1 MNFDL
6 ALLPP
11 HHLSLITHDPTTTQA
26 ISSAFADSTAHG
38 LYSLTNLT
46 DTTQLTPSVK
56 FWHEFASSYLQ
67 MRKLLPQTPA
77 PLVPDATFSRRDHAS
92 RLANLSDLPGS
103 EHYSIDLLYR
113 FWKQL
118 DCWVCDQINHHGL
131 SINSPTTSPSLQR
144 YTLHFHLDH
153 NNDNYARPFN
163 MFVSYRDRVGE
174 HRPFKELYSEF
185 DPKNSG
191 EQLLKLLQPLNR
203 ASEASH
209 LIAELIETEEIF
221 KVSHWSCKTAYVF
234 LREVGLY
241 QRCGIHVEI
250 PQWWQQRLTPE
261 VKISLEQTK
270 QKQLSAESLLDFKLD
285 LMLGDQPLT
294 QAEWDAILESK
305 ENLIQVQGQWI
316 EIQREQLKQI
326 QAYWDQYNTSHD
338 KNQPITL
345 LEGLKLLG
353 GQGQP
358 DFEDL
363 DTPNKSWA
371 YAEAGPELKKLLVNI
386 AKPENINTMTPP
398 KTLKATLRPYQKVG
412 ISWLHYLT
420 QLGLGACL
428 ADDMGLGKTI
438 QVIGLLLHYKETIN
452 RPSLLVLPTSL
463 LQNWQYE
470 LDRFAPTLTYL
481 FAHPSIDQTASEKD
495 LSVLAAQHDLVITS
509 YGMLSRYGWI
519 SDMLWHL
526 VILDEAQAIKN
537 PGAKQS
543 NRVKRLRSKANIILT
558 GTPIENQL
566 TDLWSLFDFILPG
579 LLGSARKF
587 KQWTKQLKSQSDNQY
602 NPLKQLVQPYILRR
616 SKNDKQVI
624 SDLPE
629 KLDTKAYCN
638 LSNEQIALYSQTVES
653 LTQTL
658 GKTKGMQRRGEILG
672 YITRFK
678 QICNHPALLLGDDQY
693 EQTRSGKFERL
704 RMICETIHEKNEKVL
719 IYTQYRTMT
728 QPLHDYLSSVFG
740 CEGLILNGSTP
751 AAERQK
757 RVDAFQQAD
766 GPPFFV
772 LSLKAGGIGLN
783 LTAASH
789 VIHFDRWWNPA
800 VENQATDRAF
810 RIGQDKR
817 VMVYKF
823 ICSGTIE
830 DKIDAL
836 IESKVEL
843 SAQLLEEDNQQPL
856 LTELDDEALI
866 DLVTLDISKIFH
878 PS

>member
-1 MNFDL
+1 MKFDL

-11 HHLSLITHDPTTTQA
+11 HHLRLITHDPTTTKA
-26 ISSAFADSTAHG
+26 ISSAFEDSTAHG
-38 LYSLTNLT
+38 LYSLTNLP
-46 DTTQLTPSVK
+46 DTSQLTPSVK

-67 MRKLLPQTPA
+67 MRKHLPQTPT
-77 PLVPDATFSRRDHAS
+77 PLKPDATFSREEHVS
-92 RLANLSDLPGS
+92 RLNNLEELPGS
-103 EHYSIDLLYR
+103 EHYTIDLLYR

-118 DCWVCDQINHHGL
+118 DRWVCDQINQNGL
-131 SINSPTTSPSLQR
+131 KIDAPAQSQPFHPYR
-144 YTLHFHLDH
+144 LHFHLNQ

-163 MFVSYRDRVGE
+163 MFVSYHDRAGE
-174 HRPFKELYSEF
+174 HRPFKDLYNEF
-185 DPKNSG
+185 DPRKEG
-191 EQLLKLLQPLNR
+191 ELLLKLLQPLNR
-203 ASEASH
+203 VSEASH

-221 KVSHWSCKTAYVF
+221 KVSHWSCKTAYIF

-241 QRCGIHVEI
+241 QRCGIHVDI
-250 PQWWQQRLTPE
+250 PKWWQQRLTPE
-261 VKISLEQTK
+261 VKISLEQSK
-270 QKQLSAESLLDFKLD
+270 RGQLSAESLLDFKVD
-285 LMLGDQPLT
+285 LMLGDQSLT
-294 QAEWDAILESK
+294 QAEWSAILTSK
-305 ENLIQVQGQWI
+305 ENLIKIQGQWI
-316 EIQREQLKQI
+316 EIQREQLMSI
-326 QAYWDQYNTSHD
+326 QAYWEKFNAKGNRNH
-338 KNQPITL
+338 NMTL

-353 GQGQP
+353 GQGQTH
-358 DFEDL
+358 FEDL
-363 DTPNKSWA
+363 DTTNKSWA
-371 YAEAGPELKKLLVNI
+371 YAEAGPELKKLLRNI
-386 AKPENINTMTPP
+386 AKPEHIDTMASPEA
-398 KTLKATLRPYQKVG
+398 LNATLRPYQRIG

-438 QVIGLLLHYKETIN
+438 QIIGLLLHYKQSID

-470 LDRFAPTLTYL
+470 LDRFAPSLTYL
-481 FAHPSIDQTASEKD
+481 FAHPSIDQTASQKD
-495 LSVLAAQHDLVITS
+495 LSILATQHDLVITS
-509 YGMLSRYGWI
+509 YGMLSRYAWI
-519 SDMLWHL
+519 NDMPWHL

-537 PGAKQS
+537 PTAKQT
-543 NRVKRLRSKANIILT
+543 VKVKQLNSKANIILT

-587 KQWTKQLKSQSDNQY
+587 KQWTKQLKNHTDNQY
-602 NPLKQLVQPYILRR
+602 NPLKHLVQPYILRR
-616 SKNDKQVI
+616 SKSDKAVI

-638 LSNEQIALYSQTVES
+638 LNNEQIALYSQTVET

-658 GKTKGMQRRGEILG
+658 GRTKGMQRRGEILG

-678 QICNHPALLLGDDQY
+678 QICNHPALLLDDDGYSQD
-693 EQTRSGKFERL
+693 RSGKFERL
-704 RMICETIHEKNEKVL
+704 RMICETINEKNEKVL

-728 QPLHDYLSSVFG
+728 QPLHDYLTTIFG
-740 CEGLILNGSTP
+740 REGLILNGSTP
-751 AAERQK
+751 AIERQQ
-757 RVDAFQQAD
+757 RVNAFQQAD

-836 IESKVEL
+836 IESKVAL
-843 SAQLLEEDNQQPL
+843 SAQLLEEGNQQPL
-856 LTELDDEALI
+856 LTELDDDALI